1 MALVFTIDED
11 DQVLELLEEQ
21 EDGLVVRVNGDWVPV
36 ATDEE
41 QPTIFDIEWVDVSD
55 DALEFWDEANR
66 KDGSVTRADI
76 SQFVASSK

>member
-11 DQVLELLEEQ
+11 DNVLELLEEQ

-41 QPTIFDIEWVDVSD
+41 QPTIFDIEWVDVND
-55 DALEFWDEANR
+55 DAVEFWDEANG
-66 KDGSVTRADI
+66 KDGVITRKAI
-76 SQFVASSK
+76 SQYVTPSE